1 MKKIFYKTVE
11 LSRKELMAIEGGS
24 LSEVASAIWEF
35 IGFSFTLNSRV
46 MTKNAQY
53 QENFYN
59 H

>member
-1 MKKIFYKTVE
+1 MRKEFFKTVE
-11 LSRKELMAIEGGS
+11 LSREELMVIEGGT
-24 LSEVASAIWEF
+24 LSEVAYAIWEF

-59 H
+59 R